1 MNLELIGALKELER
15 DRGIAREI
23 LLEAIEAAIV
33 TAYKRNY
40 GSAQN
45 VRVHIDGNTG
55 NRRLLPEDSRRRSYR

>member
-33 TAYKRNY
+33 SAYKRNY

-45 VRVHIDGNTG
+45 VRVHIDGSTE
-55 NRRLLPEDSRRRSYR
+55 RSLSSPEDSRRRRH

>member
-33 TAYKRNY
+33 SAYKRNY

-45 VRVHIDGNTG
+45 VRVDIDGHTG
-55 NRRLLPEDSRRRSYR
+55 EITVFSEDRRRRSRR